1 MSGLERVDDVTV
13 RRFEE
18 DFEQTYGVKL
28 LGPETRVETRR
39 LADYG
44 HLSRRL
50 EEQERGLAAF
60 FGMDVEELL

>member
-1 MSGLERVDDVTV
+1 MNERVDDVTA

-18 DFEQTYGVKL
+18 DFERTHGVKL
-28 LGPETRVETRR
+28 LGPQTHVETRR

-50 EEQERGLAAF
+50 EAEEQQLAAF
-60 FGMDVEELL
+60 FDLPVEELI